1 MAVFTLEDLQTAVE
15 VMVFPKTMQDHGHKL
30 EDDAVVVVRARVDAR
45 DDQPKLI
52 AMDIEPFEP
61 MAGAAFPLRLR
72 LAPTSLSEALIEDLK
87 ALLSQ
92 YPGDSPVLL
101 HLGDKQVLR
110 LPEAWTIDVAP
121 ALLAE
126 LRVLLGPSAIQG

>member
-1 MAVFTLEDLQTAVE
+1 
-15 VMVFPKTMQDHGHKL
+15 MVFPKSMQDHGHKL
-30 EDDAVVVVRARVDAR
+30 EDDAIVVMRARVDAR

-61 MAGAAFPLRLR
+61 MSGEAFPLRLR
-72 LAPTSLSEALIEDLK
+72 VASAALSEVLIQDRK
-87 ALLSQ
+87 RLLSQ

-101 HLGDKQVLR
+101 HLSDKQVLR
-110 LPEAWTIDVAP
+110 LPAAWTVDVVP

-126 LRVLLGPSAIQG
+126 LRVLLGPSAIHG